1 MIERVL
7 DGKEPRAKSTGRLFH
22 GAILFGLLQSCVSFA
37 LSLFC
42 GYMLSGLINKALEP
56 DRAGVGLYALATAA
70 ALAVGLP
77 LLHVLS
83 GRHGKAQLYE
93 SQRFQ
98 EALYDKIIERR
109 IDVKNEG
116 ELDVKLS
123 ADCKEIAKFMT
134 GSVPEAIGSLIVLI
148 GATALIALTDWRV
161 CIVFTLMNLL
171 QLIPTVVYEKW
182 ARQAYDDLM
191 DDEGAYRGWLLEGS
205 RGMRT
210 LKSYGRE
217 GWFIDKFKRL
227 NRETYR
233 SGKRAE
239 QVSTVEEIV
248 FETVNAVTTYG
259 SYLVVGAFSMLWGL
273 PAAKI
278 PILVILG
285 ENLFS
290 SIRGVYE
297 LRISQFSYEE
307 ASERIAEQTPPAAN
321 RLEGGET
328 LLSVDHVEKTF
339 EEKTV
344 LQDTSLTVA
353 ANERLLLRGGNGS
366 GKSTLLRVALGLTEP
381 DGGEVSRKNALTVS
395 SAFQLETGLAA
406 TGRELMD
413 ALGEAGEVDEDKMN
427 AIARSFGL
435 TDELLSRPLKA
446 YSGGE
451 LKKFYL
457 AAAFAK
463 RADLLVLDEPS
474 NHIDADA
481 AEVLLSLIQ
490 ERAGAVVVCSHDER
504 LTRLA
509 WDRTITVSEGRIYEE

>member
-7 DGKEPRAKSTGRLFH
+7 DGKEPRAKSTGRLFR

-116 ELDVKLS
+116 ELDVRLS
-123 ADCKEIAKFMT
+123 EDCKEISKYMT
-134 GSVPEAIGSLIVLI
+134 KSVPEAIGSLIVLI
-148 GATALIALTDWRV
+148 GATVLIAVTDRRV

-171 QLIPTVVYEKW
+171 QLLPTVVYEKW
-182 ARQAYDDLM
+182 AKQAYDDLM
-191 DDEGAYRGWLLEGS
+191 DDEDAYRGWLLEGC

-210 LKSYGRE
+210 LKAYGRE
-217 GWFIDKFKRL
+217 SWFIQKLKSL
-227 NRETYR
+227 NRKAYL

-248 FETVNAVTTYG
+248 FETINAITTYG
-259 SYLVVGAFSMLWGL
+259 SYLVVGAFSLLWGL
-273 PAAKI
+273 SAEKI

-290 SIRGVYE
+290 SIRDIYE
-297 LRISQFSYEE
+297 LRISRFSYEE
-307 ASERIAEQTPPAAN
+307 ASKRIAGQAAPETTALN
-321 RLEGGET
+321 GGET
-328 LLSVDHVEKTF
+328 LLSVNHVKKTF

-344 LQDTSLTVA
+344 LQDASLEVG

-366 GKSTLLRVALGLTEP
+366 GKTTLLRVALGLERP
-381 DGGEVSRKNALTVS
+381 DGGEVSMKAGTAVSIAL
-395 SAFQLETGLAA
+395 QQETGLAV

-413 ALGEAGEVDEDKMN
+413 ALGASGEVEIGALDV
-427 AIARSFGL
+427 IAYGFGM
-435 TDELLSRPLKA
+435 TDELLSRPLKE

-451 LKKFYL
+451 LKKFCL
-457 AAAFAK
+457 SAAFAK
-463 RADLLVLDEPS
+463 RAELIVLDEPT
-474 NHIDADA
+474 NHIDAEA
-481 AEVLLSLIQ
+481 ADYLLSLIKG
-490 ERAGAVVVCSHDER
+490 RVGAVIVCSHDER
-504 LTRLA
+504 LTRLD
-509 WDRTITVSEGRIYEE
+509 WDRTITLSEGRLYG